1 MKPVRLGSWRT
12 TAGNGVDVF
21 LVASPELVRE
31 LALEWDRFPLSKAD
45 EAYYLTEILPAIE
58 LRAREYFELVGPA
71 LVVLG

>member
-1 MKPVRLGSWRT
+1 MRAKLGTWSCHS
-12 TAGNGVDVF
+12 GNRCDVF
-21 LVASPELVRE
+21 IVPTLEPIRE

-45 EAYYLTEILPAIE
+45 EACYLTEILPAIE